1 MFSVRVKA
9 SKQQPAECDVQQAL
23 YDMASCVVCKFD
35 VQRVV
40 RSVRCSVECI
50 GDDALPAAHLCQDA
64 SPVDAVHCSKAVLL
78 TKLAVLEQR
87 LAAAMDVRGGE
98 VMGRG
103 RRGDEWPFVCFVL
116 FCLFSD
122 ERQEEERR
130 TRTRTRTRT
139 RSSSS
144 NSRKRLAA
152 HARTHTHT
160 RTHTHIY
167 ARFPRDV
174 LTNLDH
180 GLAIIECPVHS
191 NVVNICIQDGCHL

>member
-1 MFSVRVKA
+1 MMHSQLHTCARMRAQLMLFTAARRCFSRNSRSWNSVW
-9 SKQQPAECDVQQAL
+9 QQQWTRE
-23 YDMASCVVCKFD
+23 
-35 VQRVV
+35 
-40 RSVRCSVECI
+40 
-50 GDDALPAAHLCQDA
+50 
-64 SPVDAVHCSKAVLL
+64 
-78 TKLAVLEQR
+78 
-87 LAAAMDVRGGE
+87 GGE

-122 ERQEEERR
+122 ERQEEER
-130 TRTRTRTRT
+130 RTRTRTRT